1 MNRRRRKSDEK
12 EKEGELF
19 FFVELFL
26 QGIGFRCEVELEN
39 LMFDMGYSHR
49 IKIKMPKEI
58 KVKSSKGKI
67 LVFSKNKERL
77 GLFVAM
83 IKDLRYPDPYKG
95 KGIIFLGEE
104 RKLKVGK
111 KR

>member
-1 MNRRRRKSDEK
+1 
-12 EKEGELF
+12 LF

-26 QGIGFRCEVELEN
+26 QGIGFRCEVTSLEF
-39 LMFDMGYSHR
+39 LLFDLGFSHR
-49 IKIKMPKEI
+49 IKLKIPKEI

-67 LVFSKNKERL
+67 LVFSKDKAKL

-83 IKDLRYPDPYKG
+83 LKDLRYPDPYKG
-95 KGIIFLGEE
+95 KGILFLGEE
-104 RKLKVGK
+104 LVLKVGK